1 MLFTRNLFLLKKA
14 KGKQILSQKWEE
26 SSVFGVALHNIWLTS
41 AVMSNLHV
49 ITVGSLGIWLRHAC
63 TVYMKSVKS
72 SGNSSIILP
81 LYKLTVTIGDQEIL
95 MEVVTGSSVTLLSS
109 ADFTKIRGQVTNT
122 QTPYSAFEKLY

>member
-1 MLFTRNLFLLKKA
+1 M
-14 KGKQILSQKWEE
+14 
-26 SSVFGVALHNIWLTS
+26 ALHNIWLTS
-41 AVMSNLHV
+41 TVMSNLHV

-81 LYKLTVTIGDQEIL
+81 LYKLTVTIEDQEIP

-109 ADFTKIRGQVTNT
+109 ADFTKIRGQVTT
-122 QTPYSAFEKLY
+122 RRPPTVLLKS